1 MLNYVTNGGNLL
13 LATREG
19 ADFFNV
25 DFRNYCGITSFSAL
39 SAITQLI
46 ALDDSLV
53 SISAVGTNDRNQFA
67 VLDAGSEA
75 VSIFDDNVSTNFVA
89 GFRIQKEN
97 HGGFIYIAGRP
108 YRFNNTAMYQ
118 NYNYMIN
125 NWLNYSSLTVQSP
138 NGGEVWIVGETEEIT
153 WTDANVYNVKIEVS
167 VNNGT
172 SWSTITESTPN
183 TGTYSWIVAAQDSS
197 DQCLIRITNVD
208 DSNVL
213 DVSDAAFTIDM
224 ITSVEETQ
232 TDIPTEFDLSQ
243 NFPNPFNPVTLIKYQ
258 VPNTAHVSIKV
269 YDLTGQEVA
278 TLVNGVKE
286 AGTYEIKFDA
296 RNLASGVYLYRMI
309 AGDFTSVRKFNVLK

>member
-1 MLNYVTNGGNLL
+1 
-13 LATREG
+13 
-19 ADFFNV
+19 
-25 DFRNYCGITSFSAL
+25 
-39 SAITQLI
+39 
-46 ALDDSLV
+46 
-53 SISAVGTNDRNQFA
+53 
-67 VLDAGSEA
+67 
-75 VSIFDDNVSTNFVA
+75 
-89 GFRIQKEN
+89 
-97 HGGFIYIAGRP
+97 
-108 YRFNNTAMYQ
+108 
-118 NYNYMIN
+118 MIN

-138 NGGEVWIVGETEEIT
+138 NGGEVWIVGETEELT
-153 WTDANVYNVKIEVS
+153 WTDANVYDIKIELS
-167 VNNGT
+167 VDNGT
-172 SWSTITESTPN
+172 NWSTITESIPN

-213 DVSDAAFTIDM
+213 DVSDAAFIIDM